1 MVVQPLYQVDP
12 LRRQLTDDRLIS
24 LLKALEYLRLEVA
37 PKLDHIPLQ
46 VVSAFLYVATHN
58 ECHKQQIEQVFGLS
72 VAAGSRCTDFL
83 CEQNRLGKP
92 GLGLITKEVDPTN
105 RRRQVLRLTAKG
117 SKAYERIVSIL
128 NEKPTDYVGGRF
140 GVHPQT

>member
-1 MVVQPLYQVDP
+1 MDP
-12 LRRQLTDDRLIS
+12 LRKQLTDDRLIN
-24 LLKALEYLRLEVA
+24 LLKALEYLRTEVA
-37 PKLDHIPLQ
+37 PKMDHIPLQ

-58 ECHKQQIEQVFGLS
+58 ECHKQQVEQVFGLS

-83 CEQNRLGKP
+83 CEENRLGKP

-105 RRRQVLRLTAKG
+105 RRRQVLCLTVKG
-117 SKAYERIVSIL
+117 SKAYERILSIL

-140 GVHPQT
+140 GVHP